1 MTDQEFQRRSSDGWH
16 LDKKVPISIIL
27 TLLIYGISG
36 LWFVADIKRDV
47 EVLKAQ
53 QILQHAR
60 EAEAM
65 AQQRDRDERQD
76 RSVSEALAQVRDAV
90 REGNAKLDRLIERM
104 GNHTAGGAR

>member
-1 MTDQEFQRRSSDGWH
+1 MTDTPERRSSDGWH
-16 LDKKVPISIIL
+16 LDKKVPISIIM

-53 QILQHAR
+53 QSLQHAR

-76 RSVSEALAQVRDAV
+76 RAVSEALTQVRDAL
-90 REGNAKLDRLIERM
+90 REGNAKLDRLIERN
-104 GNHTAGGAR
+104 GGGGGAKP

>member
-1 MTDQEFQRRSSDGWH
+1 MTADERRASDHWH

-53 QILQHAR
+53 QTL
-60 EAEAM
+60 
-65 AQQRDRDERQD
+65 QRDRDERQD
-76 RSVSEALAQVRDAV
+76 RAVAEALAQLRDAV
-90 REGNAKLDRLIERM
+90 REGNQKLDRLIERN
-104 GNHTAGGAR
+104 GNGGAK